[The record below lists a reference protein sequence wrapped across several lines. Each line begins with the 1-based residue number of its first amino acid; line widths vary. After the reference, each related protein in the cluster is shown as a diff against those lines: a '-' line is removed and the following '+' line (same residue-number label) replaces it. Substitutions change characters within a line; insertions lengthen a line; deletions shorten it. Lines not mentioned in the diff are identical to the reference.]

1 MTPRI
6 ILTIGQARDLQHEHG
21 PDDISKVWPSTWNWL
36 LDVQI
41 PILPDKKHDDTRLQA
56 AVRMLDMGCEEQQIA
71 EQLNWQTVPM
81 RMLTRLMAF
90 RGRLAPRS

>member
-6 ILTIGQARDLQHEHG
+6 ILTISQAREHQRQ
-21 PDDISKVWPSTWNWL
+21 PETAPQWNWL
-36 LDVQI
+36 LNVQI
-41 PILPDKKHDDTRLQA
+41 PILPDKKHDDKRLQA
-56 AVRMLDMGCEEQQIA
+56 AVRMMDMGCEEQQIA

-90 RGRLAPRS
+90 RDKLTPGLS

>member
-6 ILTIGQARDLQHEHG
+6 ILTISQAREHQRQ
-21 PDDISKVWPSTWNWL
+21 PEQAQQWNWL

-56 AVRMLDMGCEEQQIA
+56 AVRMMDMGCEEDQIA
-71 EQLNWQTVPM
+71 AQLNWQTVPV

-90 RGRLAPRS
+90 RDRLAPRS